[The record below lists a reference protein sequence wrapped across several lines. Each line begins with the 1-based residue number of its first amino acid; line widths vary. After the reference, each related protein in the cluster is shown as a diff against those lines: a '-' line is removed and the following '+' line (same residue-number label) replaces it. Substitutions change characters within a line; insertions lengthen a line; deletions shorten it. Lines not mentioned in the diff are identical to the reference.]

1 MIEQVVHLYICTT
14 EIRLPQ
20 TPNLYY
26 SVSVSAE
33 ALFSSKVGKRVNCI
47 YNETTGGNYYEAY
60 KVTLSYKTFNNGAT
74 GITFYYNGVT
84 YTGFVR

>member
-1 MIEQVVHLYICTT
+1 MYDSRKLCVLMIEQVVHLYICTT

-33 ALFSSKVGKRVNCI
+33 ALFSSKVGKIVNCI
-47 YNETTGGNYYEAY
+47 SDENFFA
-60 KVTLSYKTFNNGAT
+60 LL
-74 GITFYYNGVT
+74 
-84 YTGFVR
+84 GFEVISV